1 MEFSGKLPVGITVKV
16 IDALLA
22 VGLEWVGFFGSHRSG
37 NSWTFF
43 TLFAFIGIRL
53 FPRLLW
59 GCSLRCSVGVA
70 CPLLILIPFVA
81 CLENYQPEKHRGVQG
96 EVQCSYNE

>member
-16 IDALLA
+16 IDELLA
-22 VGLEWVGFFGSHRSG
+22 VGLEWGGFFGSDRSG

-53 FPRLLW
+53 VPRLLW
-59 GCSLRCSVGVA
+59 GCILRCSVEVV
-70 CPLLILIPFVA
+70 CPLLLLSTVVTYH
-81 CLENYQPEKHRGVQG
+81 ENYQPAKDLRYQG
-96 EVQCSYNE
+96 EHQC